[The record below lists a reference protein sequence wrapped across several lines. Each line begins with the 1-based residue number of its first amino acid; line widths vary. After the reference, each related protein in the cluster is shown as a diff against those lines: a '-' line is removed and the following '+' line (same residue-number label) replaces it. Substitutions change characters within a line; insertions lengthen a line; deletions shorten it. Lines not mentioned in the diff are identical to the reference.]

1 MKPVWL
7 VGAAVLAAFLLIRRR
22 TLGRTTQLAGWVVVL
37 AAAAVGAGLIHLPN
51 LEHTILKVGEAL
63 GPWTYLLVGALA
75 FLETGAFIG
84 LIAPGETA
92 VIVGGLV
99 AGQGKISLP
108 VLIAIVWACAVAGD
122 VTSFTLGKRLGR
134 GFLLRHGA
142 RLKIT
147 DERLKTV
154 EGFFQRR
161 GGATI
166 LVGRFIGFV
175 RPLAPFV
182 AGTARMPTR
191 TFLSYDVLGAGLWSA
206 TFCVLGYVFWRSFTQ
221 LTAYVSR
228 GLFAVGALA
237 ALGAAIWYIRD
248 EERRERLRTYVIEHT
263 PAPLRGAFS
272 LELVTLLALL
282 AVGGYTFFLV
292 GQVVGHGGLH
302 RADDAAFRMARDLS
316 SPALVSVAKVVTN
329 LGSSPVTAL
338 VALATA
344 IGVGV
349 RRRYIDAGMLVA
361 GWVLSY
367 AAAHI
372 AKAAYDRPRP
382 AGALIDT
389 SLSSYP
395 SGHAVY
401 SVTLVACAT
410 VLVRAGTGWAMR
422 ISAVTVALVLV
433 VLVCLTRV
441 YLRAHFLSDVV
452 GGVALGTAV
461 WALCGSVALVIAH
474 VRHNMA
480 AHHE

>member
-1 MKPVWL
+1 VKPIWL
-7 VGAAVLAAFLLIRRR
+7 VGAVALAVFLLVRRKA
-22 TLGRTTQLAGWVVVL
+22 LGRTTQIVGWLVVA

-63 GPWTYLLVGALA
+63 GAWTYLLVGGLA

-108 VLIAIVWACAVAGD
+108 VLIALVWACAVGGD
-122 VTSFTLGKRLGR
+122 VTSFMLGKRLGR
-134 GFLLRHGA
+134 DFLLRHGEPL
-142 RLKIT
+142 RIT

-166 LVGRFIGFV
+166 LIGRFIGFV

-191 TFLSYDVLGAGLWSA
+191 TFLAYDVLGAGLWSA
-206 TFCVLGYVFWRSFTQ
+206 TFCVLGYVFWRSFSE

-228 GLFAVGALA
+228 GLFALGVLA
-237 ALGAAIWYIRD
+237 ALVAAVWYVRD
-248 EERRERLRTYVIEHT
+248 EERREKLRTYVHEHT
-263 PAPLRGAFS
+263 PAPLRGVFGI
-272 LELVTLLALL
+272 ELVSLLALL
-282 AVGGYTFFLV
+282 AVGGYSFFLI
-292 GQVVGHGGLH
+292 GQAVRHGGLH
-302 RADDAAFRMARDLS
+302 RADDMAFRVARDLS
-316 SPALVSVAKVVTN
+316 SPALVSVAKVLTN

-344 IGVGV
+344 IGVAL
-349 RRRYIDAGMLVA
+349 RRRYIDAGMLIA
-361 GWVLSY
+361 GWALSF
-367 AAAHI
+367 AAAHL

-382 AGALIDT
+382 SGALIDT

-395 SGHAVY
+395 SGHALY
-401 SVTLVACAT
+401 SVTFVACAT
-410 VLVRAGTGWAMR
+410 VLVRAGTGWAVR
-422 ISAVTVALVLV
+422 ISAVTVAIGLV
-433 VLVCLTRV
+433 VLVGLTRV
-441 YLRAHFLSDVV
+441 YLRAHYLSDVV
-452 GGVALGTAV
+452 GGVALGVAV
-461 WALCGSVALVIAH
+461 WAFCGGVALVIAH
-474 VRHNMA
+474 VRHNA
-480 AHHE
+480 VRAP